1 MKINRSAEMLKYVE
15 NYYRESKYY
24 LAQNNAKGKEFDII
38 HTIIED
44 LPNQFNPQTATWG
57 LKLWEEL
64 LDINSIGNIEERRT
78 NILMKT
84 ATLQV
89 ITPISLE
96 RLIKKI
102 FNIDTKIIRNFSPY
116 TFLVEFK
123 YEDDKEI
130 NLKIIRQLIEDY
142 KEAHM
147 AYNLLG
153 DYDTKFKIDIKIL
166 LNNLQ
171 IKNEFYPRLN
181 IPYLK
186 YDGIAKYDSSVRY
199 DKYKSNERIELY
211 PIQLKMK
218 SEVKPQIIFLSE
230 IQMKNIFKTPI
241 YTETKLIYKKD
252 IPTQSKFETKL
263 KIKKETVIMPKYK
276 INLKIGKHLTKYNSA
291 ARYDGTKQY
300 YMENEEII

>member
-1 MKINRSAEMLKYVE
+1 MEINRSAEMLKYVE
-15 NYYRESKYY
+15 SYYKESKYY
-24 LAQNNAKGKEFDII
+24 IAQNNAKGKEFDII

-44 LPNQFNPQTATWG
+44 LPNQFNPQTATWS
-57 LKLWEEL
+57 LNLWEEL
-64 LDINSIGNIEERRT
+64 LEINSIGNIEERRT

-84 ATLQV
+84 STLQV
-89 ITPISLE
+89 VTPISLE

-102 FNIDTKIIRNFSPY
+102 FNLDAKIIRNYSPY
-116 TFLVEFK
+116 TFLVKFK
-123 YEDDKEI
+123 YEDKEI
-130 NLKIIRQLIEDY
+130 NLKTMRQLIEDY

-218 SEVKPQIIFLSE
+218 SEVKPQIIFLPE

-252 IPTQSKFETKL
+252 IPTQSKFETKI
-263 KIKKETVIMPKYK
+263 KIKKEIISMPKYEIK
-276 INLKIGKHLTKYNSA
+276 LKIGKHPN
-291 ARYDGTKQY
+291 RYDGIVRYNGTKQY